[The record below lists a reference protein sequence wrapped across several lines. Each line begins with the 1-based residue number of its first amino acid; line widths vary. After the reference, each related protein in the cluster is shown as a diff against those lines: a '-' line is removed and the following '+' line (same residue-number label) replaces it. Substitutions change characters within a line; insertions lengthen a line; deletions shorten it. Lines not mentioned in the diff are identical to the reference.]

1 MSRVR
6 STVAGSAGTV
16 GPDPDA
22 RDDSRPTKIR
32 RRTWARIKRY
42 RVLYLMLLPAL
53 AYVAIYKYGPMYGLL
68 IAFKDYNLG
77 RGILGS
83 DWVHPWYAHFES
95 FFNSPFAGQ
104 LLTNTLLISVYKL
117 VAATIAPIVVALLFN
132 ECRINWFRR
141 SVQTISYMPHFLSW
155 VIVYGVCV
163 ALFSQSSGVLN
174 NFLSQTF
181 GVTVPFLNSNEWFR
195 TVLVA
200 SDVWKDIGWGAIIY
214 LAAMV
219 GINPDLYEAARVD
232 GAGRL
237 RQIWSITLPGIRN
250 VIILLL
256 VLKIGGILDAGFDQV
271 FVFLNPQVYSV
282 GDIIDTWV
290 YRVGLVDLNYS
301 QAAAVGLFKSVI
313 GLVLM
318 VGVNRM
324 ARRWDGQIW

>member
-1 MSRVR
+1 MEAHV
-6 STVAGSAGTV
+6 T
-16 GPDPDA
+16 
-22 RDDSRPTKIR
+22 
-32 RRTWARIKRY
+32 RTRGQRAWDRFKRH
-42 RVLYLMLLPAL
+42 RALYLMMVPAL
-53 AYVAIYKYGPMYGLL
+53 IYVAIYKYGPMYGLL
-68 IAFKDYNLG
+68 IAFKKYNLG
-77 RGILGS
+77 KGILGS
-83 DWVHPWYAHFES
+83 DWVHPWYSHFEA
-95 FFNSPFAGQ
+95 FFTSPYAGQ

-117 VAATIAPIVVALLFN
+117 VAGTVAPILVALLFN
-132 ECRINWFRR
+132 ECRISWFRR

-155 VIVYGVCV
+155 VIVYGVSV
-163 ALFSQSSGVLN
+163 ALLSQSSGVLN
-174 NFLSQTF
+174 TFLSQTF
-181 GVTVPFLNSNEWFR
+181 GVSVPFLNSTAWFR
-195 TVLVA
+195 TVLVT

-256 VLKIGGILDAGFDQV
+256 VLKLGGILDAGFDQI
-271 FVFLNPQVYSV
+271 FVFLNPRVVSV

-313 GLVLM
+313 GLILM
-318 VGVNRM
+318 VTVNRI
-324 ARRWDGQIW
+324 ARRWDGQVW